1 MTAADLSRAIADMP
15 CRCTED
21 DACAAHTALE
31 ELVAVQPVRV
41 SDDDVARAFHEAY
54 ERLAP
59 GFGYKTRDA
68 SAVPWEDVPE
78 NNRALMSATVQQV
91 WLAIGRLSPAAAPT
105 ITSVADDKM
114 DDLAESFVPTLDSLI
129 SSVIRDES
137 LPDARNAAARRC
149 ASIAWH
155 EGARRG

>member
-1 MTAADLSRAIADMP
+1 MNGADLSRAIADMP

-31 ELVAVQPVRV
+31 ELVAVQPARV
-41 SDDDVARAFHEAY
+41 SDDDVARAFHE
-54 ERLAP
+54 
-59 GFGYKTRDA
+59 
-68 SAVPWEDVPE
+68 
-78 NNRALMSATVQQV
+78 
-91 WLAIGRLSPAAAPT
+91 SPAAAPT